1 MKKLFSLFCGILFLS
16 SVSASER
23 ADSLLTQLDRI
34 LQNRHTYEK
43 QKEEHIATLKRGLRN
58 PGITPEQQFEL
69 NNRIFH
75 EYASYICDSALHYVD
90 INLELA
96 TANDNKGWYATSLLN
111 KAYILSLAGLLH
123 ESFALLSQVD
133 KKSLST
139 DNLARYYKC
148 YEDIYLYLY
157 EYSRYNQGRNLY
169 RTHLYR
175 DSLLSVVQP
184 GTLSYIYDYPA
195 WLVEQRRAPEAE
207 QMLLDYLPYVQNGTR
222 EYSIVTSILAFVYQV
237 QGKNDLLK
245 EYLIRSATSDIQAAV
260 KENIS
265 LRTLAELLFEEGD
278 IQRANLY
285 IKISLEDANFFDA
298 RLRNV
303 QSSKLLPIIDQAHEE
318 IQRKKRKELQGSLAV
333 ISSLTLIL
341 LVAILF
347 IISQVKKLSAARQ
360 REQKANQE
368 LTLLNEDLK
377 TVNERLQQLN
387 DDLQQANHRQQ
398 ELNNSLA
405 EANKIKEEYL
415 GRFLDTCS
423 LYIEK
428 LEKFRRT
435 LNNKAIS
442 GDMEGLYKTLKSSRF
457 IEEELKTFYRN
468 FDEAFLNIFP
478 DFVKQ
483 FNELMPLEEQ
493 LHPKEGE
500 KLTTELR
507 IFALIRLGISDS
519 QQIADFLRYSITT
532 IYTYRSKIRNRSLHK
547 NDLEERVMR
556 IGSFRRESL
565 QDTN

>member
-1 MKKLFSLFCGILFLS
+1 MKKLFSLFCGILFFS
-16 SVSASER
+16 SVGASER
-23 ADSLLTQLDRI
+23 TDSLLNELDRI
-34 LQNRHTYEK
+34 LQDRHIYEK
-43 QKEEHIATLKRGLRN
+43 QKEEQIVTLKRGLRR
-58 PGITPEQQFEL
+58 PGITPDQQFEL
-69 NNRIFH
+69 NHRIFH
-75 EYASYICDSALHYVD
+75 KYASYICDSALHYVD

-111 KAYILSLAGLLH
+111 KAYILSLAGLFH

-133 KKSLST
+133 KKSLSA

-169 RTHLYR
+169 RMHLYR

-195 WLVEQRRAPEAE
+195 WLVEQRRAPEVE
-207 QMLLDYLPYVQNGTR
+207 QMLVDYLPYVQNGTR

-318 IQRKKRKELQGSLAV
+318 IQQKKRKELQGSLAV

-341 LVAILF
+341 LIAILF
-347 IISQVKKLSAARQ
+347 IISQMKKLSAARQ
-360 REQKANQE
+360 RERKANQE
-368 LTLLNEDLK
+368 LTVLNEDLK

-483 FNELMPLEEQ
+483 FNELMPPEER

-532 IYTYRSKIRNRSLHK
+532 IYTYRSKIRNRSLYK
-547 NDLEERVMR
+547 NDLEERVIR
-556 IGSFRRESL
+556 IGSFRREYL
-565 QDTN
+565 QDNN

>member
-1 MKKLFSLFCGILFLS
+1 MKKLFTLFCGILFFS
-16 SVSASER
+16 SVSTSER
-23 ADSLLTQLDRI
+23 TDSLLTELDRI
-34 LQNRHTYEK
+34 LQNRHIYEK
-43 QKEEHIATLKRGLRN
+43 QKEERIASLKKGLEH
-58 PGITPEQQFEL
+58 PGITLDQQFDL

-75 EYASYICDSALHYVD
+75 EYASYICDSALYYVD

-96 TANDNKGWYATSLLN
+96 STHANKGWYATSLLN
-111 KAYILSLAGLLH
+111 KAYILSLAGLFH

-133 KKSLST
+133 KQNLSA

-169 RTHLYR
+169 RMHLYR
-175 DSLLSVVQP
+175 DSLLSVVEP
-184 GTLSYIYDYPA
+184 GSLSYIYDYPA
-195 WLVEQRRAPEAE
+195 WLVEQRRALEAE
-207 QMLLDYLPYVQNGTR
+207 QMLLNYLPYLRKGTR

-245 EYLIRSATSDIQAAV
+245 EYMIRSATSDIEAAV

-285 IKISLEDANFFDA
+285 IKTSLEDANFFDA

-318 IQRKKRKELQGSLAV
+318 AQQKKRRELQASLAV

-341 LVAILF
+341 LIAIFF
-347 IISQVKKLSAARQ
+347 IISQMKKLSVARQ
-360 REQKANQE
+360 RERKANQE

-377 TVNERLQQLN
+377 MVNERLRQLN

-468 FDEAFLNIFP
+468 FDEAFLSIFP

-483 FNELMPLEEQ
+483 FNELMPPEEH

-500 KLTTELR
+500 ILTTELR

-547 NDLEERVMR
+547 NDLEERLIR
-556 IGSFRRESL
+556 IGSFRREPL
-565 QDTN
+565 RDNN